1 MRGLG
6 ALPCTHTYKTHTH
19 RLRGNDVVGST
30 VKISVLKKDQ
40 DKLEETVDFCLKRA
54 DMRSVMKLKD
64 LYLALGEL
72 HTEMGTPRPDRL
84 KQKVDVLE
92 QRIQVLCH
100 DHPAPTLP
108 LAWSPLSPAYSVCL
122 FLTLSLLRL
131 FFTLS
136 LLLSFCIPPVRL
148 SQISTRSRKST

>member
-54 DMRSVMKLKD
+54 DMRSVMNLKD

-92 QRIQVLCH
+92 QRIQVL